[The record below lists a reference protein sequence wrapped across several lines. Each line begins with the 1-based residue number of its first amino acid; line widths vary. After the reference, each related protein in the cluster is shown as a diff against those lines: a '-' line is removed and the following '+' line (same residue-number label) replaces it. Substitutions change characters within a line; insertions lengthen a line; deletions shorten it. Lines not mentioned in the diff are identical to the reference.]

1 MTSET
6 VSSDTSAMA
15 DKENA
20 KTDTTTDPSSSE
32 NSASTEADNHQLQKA
47 ETTVPHDL
55 IERHLLQNQWA
66 LWYLKGD
73 RNKNWTDC
81 LKKVSVFDTVE
92 DFWALYNHIQP
103 ASGLSW
109 NSDYYL
115 FKEGIKPM
123 WEDKGNLKGGRW
135 LVQVDRQKRQTKLD
149 IYWQEMMMCVIGEQ
163 FENLGDHICGAV
175 VNIRQKGDKVSL
187 WTRDAND
194 DSANLQI
201 GHILKA
207 KLSIPDTEV
216 LRYEVHEEY
225 SIRTGSAVKS
235 KLNIPAREKE
245 QQQQEVEK
253 RKQHERS
260 FSQSK

>member
-6 VSSDTSAMA
+6 VSSEASAAGGGA
-15 DKENA
+15 DKENT

-32 NSASTEADNHQLQKA
+32 NSASIEADHNNGQLRCTE
-47 ETTVPHDL
+47 ETTVPQDL
-55 IERHLLQNQWA
+55 VERHFLQNTWA

-81 LKKVSVFDTVE
+81 LKKVSTFDTVE

-123 WEDKGNLKGGRW
+123 WEDKGNLEGGRW
-135 LVQVDRQKRQTKLD
+135 LVQVDKQKRQTKLD
-149 IYWQEMMMCVIGEQ
+149 MYWQEMMMCIIGEQ
-163 FENLGDHICGAV
+163 FEKWSDHICGAV

-187 WTRDAND
+187 WTRDAKD
-194 DSANLQI
+194 DSANMQI

-207 KLSIPDTEV
+207 KLNIPDTEN
-216 LRYEVHEEY
+216 LRYEVHAEY
-225 SIRTGSAVKS
+225 SARTGSAVKS
-235 KLNIPAREKE
+235 KLTIPPKEKDNKTNSDGT
-245 QQQQEVEK
+245 EK
-253 RKQHERS
+253 AE
-260 FSQSK
+260 